1 MNLKV
6 PFNTKAKVLLTKNE
20 LKSIQING
28 ESFNQFKKENKV
40 EVNKESIIIGS
51 GNYNI
56 EYVKF

>member
-1 MNLKV
+1 MHHFIF
-6 PFNTKAKVLLTKNE
+6 PTQNTWISSGS
-20 LKSIQING
+20 SIING